1 MTKVPPATSICVEP
15 PMATESEPATGA
27 VAPSRDSSKELSTR
41 RSSQPWP
48 RSWPYTTVVPS
59 ASVFVWSF
67 RDSPPAAGVGA
78 EGGVDGKLACTLPRW
93 ATPVHQIHPSLLG
106 TAGDVA
112 SVGHANMV
120 AATAP
125 PDGTATLTPVTS
137 TAAVPHCTPSAVA
150 EIDEIVVDVLLRWEL
165 DGSCFATTTG
175 RRDHDGAETGGS
187 TACCERDEAGLH

>member
-1 MTKVPPATSICVEP
+1 
-15 PMATESEPATGA
+15 MA
-27 VAPSRDSSKELSTR
+27 VYD
-41 RSSQPWP
+41 
-48 RSWPYTTVVPS
+48 VVPS

-78 EGGVDGKLACTLPRW
+78 EGGVDRKLACTLPRW

-137 TAAVPHCTPSAVA
+137 TAAVPNCTPPLLPRSTKSSSTCCCVGSSTVRASLRLP
-150 EIDEIVVDVLLRWEL
+150 DVVIMMAPRPGVPP
-165 DGSCFATTTG
+165 
-175 RRDHDGAETGGS
+175 
-187 TACCERDEAGLH
+187 ACCERDEAGLQPPRRDVAVARRDDVSGTGACRRLRRVDANTSKAL

>member
-41 RSSQPWP
+41 RSSQSWP

-78 EGGVDGKLACTLPRW
+78 EGGVDRKLACTLPRW

-120 AATAP
+120 ATTAP
-125 PDGTATLTPVTS
+125 PDGTATLTRVTS
-137 TAAVPHCTPSAVA
+137 TAAVPNCTPPLLPRSTKSSSTCCGVGARRF
-150 EIDEIVVDVLLRWEL
+150 VLRY
-165 DGSCFATTTG
+165 GYRTS
-175 RRDHDGAETGGS
+175 
-187 TACCERDEAGLH
+187 